1 MNKLDT
7 ALLLKLNIK
16 DKELLQEKA
25 REKRMSLSGYI
36 RNELLINYLKKNLSK
51 EKMVQFIIILQCQ

>member
-36 RNELLINYLKKNLSK
+36 RNELLNN
-51 EKMVQFIIILQCQ
+51 